1 MTANNRIS
9 NGKIGSLGW
18 GLAGFLSAAIALFAY
33 RYLLGIG
40 PLAPGILANLYA
52 RPFLYLH
59 IAGAASA
66 LLVMPFQFLPRLRA
80 RIAGLH
86 RWVGRIYVL
95 GCTAGGI
102 GGFVV
107 AFGSSAGLPVAVG
120 FGLLAPLWVGTT
132 ILGWRMAVARRFV
145 EHRAWMIRS
154 AALTF
159 AAVTLRLY
167 LPILQLSGLDPLFA
181 YRLTAFISWIPNL
194 IMAEFYLRGH
204 LRIGRLNPAL
214 AV

>member
-1 MTANNRIS
+1 MTTGNIAS
-9 NGKIGSLGW
+9 NGKVRSLGW
-18 GLAGFLSAAIALFAY
+18 GLAGFLSGAIALFSY
-33 RYLLGIG
+33 RYLVGIG
-40 PLAPGILANLYA
+40 PLAPAILANLYA
-52 RPFLYLH
+52 KPFLYLH

-86 RWVGRIYVL
+86 RWVGRIYVA
-95 GCTAGGI
+95 GCTAGGV

-107 AFGSSAGLPVAVG
+107 ALGSTAGLPVTIG

-132 ILGWRMAVARRFV
+132 IMGWRMAVARRFV

-154 AALTF
+154 TALTF

-167 LPILQLSGLDPLFA
+167 LPALQLSGLNPLFA

-194 IMAEFYLRGH
+194 IAAELYLRGH
-204 LRIGRLNPAL
+204 FRVGRLMPAM
-214 AV
+214 AA